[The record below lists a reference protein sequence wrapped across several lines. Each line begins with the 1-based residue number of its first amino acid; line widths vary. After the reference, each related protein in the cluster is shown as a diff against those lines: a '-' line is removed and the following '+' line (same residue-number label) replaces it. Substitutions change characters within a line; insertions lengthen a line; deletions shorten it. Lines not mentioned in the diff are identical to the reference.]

1 MLLLKTPIVETPRL
15 TTRPLIMRL
24 TYRHGVCPP
33 PFVTENTAPVASS
46 SVPFL
51 HRNRSPGCG
60 VTFGSRRTLFSHQ
73 VSVDRAWPK
82 IFGDLAFQRPVW
94 RPFRSVTQACLK
106 TILFGHAGSI
116 IRQAAPV
123 SGGSSR
129 ASTPRAGPSVPGHG
143 AATASDSRTS

>member
-82 IFGDLAFQRPVW
+82 LFGDLAFQRPVW

-106 TILFGHAGSI
+106 TILFCHGRIHHITRRPVWRAEPASRGNSMASI
-116 IRQAAPV
+116 PTASV
-123 SGGSSR
+123 STSR
-129 ASTPRAGPSVPGHG
+129 RA
-143 AATASDSRTS
+143 AATR